1 MLASSERGIAAANL
15 YAGRRV
21 RTLIDA
27 PTGLS
32 AGVITT
38 AQLDSLLPAKAG
50 GASSGTD
57 DLSLSAD
64 QISHLRR
71 RTEPGLMF
79 TLRRILGK
87 ASDLKL
93 ALSP

>member
-1 MLASSERGIAAANL
+1 VLASSERGIAAANL

-50 GASSGTD
+50 SVPSGTN
-57 DLSLSAD
+57 LSLSAE
-64 QISHLRR
+64 QISNLRR

-79 TLRRILGK
+79 TLRRILDK
-87 ASDLKL
+87 ASDLRL
-93 ALSP
+93 ELRP

>member
-1 MLASSERGIAAANL
+1 VLASSERGIAAAHL

-21 RTLIDA
+21 RTLINT
-27 PTGLS
+27 TGQS

-50 GASSGTD
+50 SGSSGTN
-57 DLSLSAD
+57 LSLSAE
-64 QISHLRR
+64 QISKLRR
-71 RTEPGLMF
+71 RTEPGLLF

-87 ASDLKL
+87 ASDMRLEL
-93 ALSP
+93 RS